1 MTSTPTQV
9 PAWDAEMEGKEHCV
23 EVPPT
28 AAANFTNNSRW
39 SFTALPA
46 GAAPAGG
53 WPVLIQLAIIPYPS
67 KSGKHCGMDGYNPP
81 GGFGAAANSAGRAQ
95 KRADYCPRRP
105 GAVKRH

>member
-53 WPVLIQLAIIPYPS
+53 WPVMIQLAIIDFNPEI
-67 KSGKHCGMDGYNPP
+67 KSLLKNHGQCGLDGNIP
-81 GGFGAAANSAGRAQ
+81 GGHGF
-95 KRADYCPRRP
+95 RR
-105 GAVKRH
+105 